1 MSTLKKS
8 HVFAFINVYYFLNVQ
23 LQKTSVQ
30 MQMKVAWYSKHLLR
44 HIGHD
49 YSIILQPRF
58 LIILVGLRGGFA
70 LRISLT

>member
-1 MSTLKKS
+1 
-8 HVFAFINVYYFLNVQ
+8 
-23 LQKTSVQ
+23 

-44 HIGHD
+44 HIGRD

-58 LIILVGLRGGFA
+58 LIILVRGGFA